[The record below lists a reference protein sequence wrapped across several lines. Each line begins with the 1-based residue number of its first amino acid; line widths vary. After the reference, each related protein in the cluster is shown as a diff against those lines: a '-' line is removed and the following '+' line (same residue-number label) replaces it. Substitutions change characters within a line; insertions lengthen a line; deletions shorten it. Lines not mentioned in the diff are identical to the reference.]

1 MVRFGKKAAVLTAA
15 GMLAAVSVTGCSGS
29 IDTDAVVA
37 TVGDEEIT
45 LGVAN
50 FYARMMQGQYE
61 TYYASMMGTTAE
73 EMWAQDAGDDMTY
86 EESMKDSIMES
97 LENLYIISQH
107 AADYEVTL
115 SEDEQKAI
123 EDAAAQFSEDN
134 TDEAKEIVSGYQKHI
149 EKFLELSAI
158 QNKMYTKMRE
168 GVDEEVSDEEAA
180 QKSMQYVYFSYTTTD
195 DSGNSTELTD
205 EEKETLKTSAQSL
218 LDRVRNG
225 EDMATVATELGVEA
239 QTATF
244 DPESTSPNE
253 DLVAAADALAA
264 EGDMTEVIETDSG
277 LYVGRLTSLL
287 DREATDQEKENIVE
301 QRRQDQYDSLLE
313 EWRDAVDIE
322 VNDKVWKKVDFD
334 DTGVTIITSEEE
346 TSEDGTTDDGTTT
359 DDGSTDTAADDG
371 TADDA
376 AAEDGSTDTAGTETA
391 E

>member
-15 GMLAAVSVTGCSGS
+15 GMFAAMSVTGCSGS

-37 TVGDEEIT
+37 TVGDEEIP

-50 FYARMMQGQYE
+50 FYARMMQGEYE

-73 EMWAQDAGDDMTY
+73 EMWAQDAGDDQTY
-86 EESMKDSIMES
+86 EEYMKDTIMEN

-158 QNKMYTKMRE
+158 QNKMDSKMRE

-195 DSGNSTELTD
+195 DSGNSVDLTD
-205 EEKETLKTSAQSL
+205 EEKENLNTSAQDLS
-218 LDRVRNG
+218 DRVKNG
-225 EDMATVATELGVEA
+225 EDMETVAAELGAEV

-244 DPESTSPNE
+244 DSESTTPNE

-264 EGDMTEVIETDSG
+264 EGDVTDVVETDSG
-277 LYVGRLTSLL
+277 LYVARLTSLL
-287 DREATDQEKENIVE
+287 DREATDQEKENIIE
-301 QRRQDQYDSLLE
+301 QRRQNQYDSLLE
-313 EWRDAVDIE
+313 EWREATEIE
-322 VNDKVWKKVDFD
+322 VNEKVWEKVDFD
-334 DTGVTIITSEEE
+334 KTGVTIITPEEE
-346 TSEDGTTDDGTTT
+346 TSEDGTSDESTAE
-359 DDGSTDTAADDG
+359 DGSTDAAADDG
-371 TADDA
+371 ATDDA
-376 AAEDGSTDTAGTETA
+376 AAEDGSTDTAE
-391 E
+391 

>member
-86 EESMKDSIMES
+86 EESMKDSIMEN

-123 EDAAAQFSEDN
+123 EDAAAQLSEDN
-134 TDEAKEIVSGYQKHI
+134 TDEAKEIVSVYQKHI

-158 QNKMYTKMRE
+158 QNKMYTKMR
-168 GVDEEVSDEEAA
+168 
-180 QKSMQYVYFSYTTTD
+180 
-195 DSGNSTELTD
+195 
-205 EEKETLKTSAQSL
+205 
-218 LDRVRNG
+218 
-225 EDMATVATELGVEA
+225 
-239 QTATF
+239 
-244 DPESTSPNE
+244 
-253 DLVAAADALAA
+253 
-264 EGDMTEVIETDSG
+264 
-277 LYVGRLTSLL
+277 
-287 DREATDQEKENIVE
+287 
-301 QRRQDQYDSLLE
+301 
-313 EWRDAVDIE
+313 
-322 VNDKVWKKVDFD
+322 
-334 DTGVTIITSEEE
+334 
-346 TSEDGTTDDGTTT
+346 
-359 DDGSTDTAADDG
+359 
-371 TADDA
+371 
-376 AAEDGSTDTAGTETA
+376 
-391 E
+391 